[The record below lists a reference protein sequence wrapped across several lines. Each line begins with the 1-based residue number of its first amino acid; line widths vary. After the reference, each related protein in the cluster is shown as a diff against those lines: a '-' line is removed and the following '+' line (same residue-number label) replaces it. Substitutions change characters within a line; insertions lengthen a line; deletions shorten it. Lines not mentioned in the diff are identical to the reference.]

1 MEFADIFWLGI
12 YVSLLFIINSVL
24 YCMNCYIRDKPLRSL
39 QDSVFKD
46 TVIITQICGSIFC
59 SVAIL
64 SRFDFVRN
72 FLKDNPLVLT
82 CFCTIYIF
90 AFISIGVSH
99 SCVCVSRILCI
110 VNLTFMEDSLG
121 ENLARAFTVGSTM
134 IVSGSAC
141 IVFAFHDDI
150 NTGTAFSLLTNTSV
164 PTGKLAFHL
173 VSLITGPN
181 DLSLFMTGYLD
192 FF

>member
-1 MEFADIFWLGI
+1 MEFADVFWLAI

-46 TVIITQICGSIFC
+46 TVIITQICGSFFC

-64 SRFDFVRN
+64 SRFEFVRN

-99 SCVCVSRILCI
+99 SCVCISRILCI

-121 ENLARAFTVGSTM
+121 ENLARAFTVGST
-134 IVSGSAC
+134 IIISSSAC
-141 IVFAFHDDI
+141 VVFTFYDDI

-164 PTGKLAFHL
+164 PTGKLASYS
-173 VSLITGPN
+173 VSL
-181 DLSLFMTGYLD
+181 MTGCNC
-192 FF
+192 